1 MAIWNE
7 QDVWDYI
14 HKFNIS
20 IADIY
25 NKGLDRTG
33 CFGCGYGSYRTDDER
48 FKILRREYPK
58 CYDMVMN
65 YTNNGITF
73 REALRKELAVN
84 GLYLPDEQPPTLFDF
99 EEDNEQ

>member
-1 MAIWNE
+1 M
-7 QDVWDYI
+7 
-14 HKFNIS
+14 S
-20 IADIY
+20 
-25 NKGLDRTG
+25 
-33 CFGCGYGSYRTDDER
+33 
-48 FKILRREYPK
+48 
-58 CYDMVMN
+58 